1 MSQNNPSNQLVVG
14 IEEVKG
20 EEVGRDLLRTVMM
33 KKRRKVR
40 QEKRAKALKK
50 LPRVPH
56 FNLCSNNSN
65 QSRLNTKD

>member
-14 IEEVKG
+14 IEEVKA

-33 KKRRKVR
+33 KKSRIVR

-50 LPRVPH
+50 LPRVRH

-65 QSRLNTKD
+65 LSRLNTKD